1 MKTGKIIW
9 GMILIFLG
17 TIILLENLNVI
28 NFYWGSIWR
37 FWPVIFILI
46 GMNLI
51 LSRIQN
57 KNLVAPLVASITFLV
72 LALLAYQGLQPS
84 ERSWIIVNDHN
95 NNQDTLKENKAFFVE
110 PFQGS
115 ERVQLN
121 LFGAAASFTLG
132 DSTSNL
138 FEADVNQRFG
148 KYTLK
153 KSKSDSLE
161 VLNFKMR
168 DGQQNIQLDDLDD
181 QKSTIRLNS
190 VPVWDINLKMGA
202 GEGIFDLT
210 PYKINSLKFEGGA
223 ASLQAKLGNRLPLT
237 NVSVEA
243 GAASIKI
250 EVPKD
255 SGCRIKLKDVVISSN
270 NFTDFIKK
278 SDGSYETS
286 NYNTAKNKVN
296 VDFEGAISSF
306 EVIRY

>member
-1 MKTGKIIW
+1 MKTGKIVW

-115 ERVQLN
+115 KRVQLN

>member
-84 ERSWIIVNDHN
+84 ERSWIIVNDHD

>member
-1 MKTGKIIW
+1 MKTGKIVW